1 MSIKITKGRITA
13 AEDDFDTDFDTDFV
27 DDPDDTVGDH
37 LDDIQDDIEDIQDD
51 IEDIK
56 EDDEQIEIDNN
67 IVDHYIA
74 ECDKCKGIFIS
85 AVIRTEQEIDHITGK
100 CPLCEKESDQYL
112 KWYVAEV

>member
-1 MSIKITKGRITA
+1 MSIKITKGKITA
-13 AEDDFDTDFDTDFV
+13 AAEDFDDFDTDFLDDSTDNV
-27 DDPDDTVGDH
+27 VDH
-37 LDDIQDDIEDIQDD
+37 LDDMQDDIEDIQDD
-51 IEDIK
+51 IEEIK
-56 EDDEQIEIDNN
+56 EDDETIEIENN

-74 ECDKCKGIFIS
+74 ECSKCKGIFIS